1 MKAMGVAVAGFAACA
16 VVSVGGC
23 KSGSPSMSRTGTV
36 VAPATPA
43 EVAML
48 EKIKSLEGT
57 WEMQGGMGGQPAT
70 IVFHTG
76 GGGHT
81 VREIMFP
88 GDEHEMTN
96 MYHLDGR
103 SLVMTHYCAIGNQP
117 RMRAR
122 AGGDPNSIA
131 FTFDS
136 VTNKTSAD
144 QTYMGEMTLTFVDAD
159 TIREDWVHFEK
170 GKPGAPTSFELKRKR

>member
-1 MKAMGVAVAGFAACA
+1 MKVMGVLAVGLAGCA
-16 VVSVGGC
+16 VLTGC
-23 KSGSPSMSRTGTV
+23 TSETSMSRSATV

-43 EVAML
+43 QQAML
-48 EKIKSLEGT
+48 DRVKGLEGT
-57 WEMQGGMGGQPAT
+57 WEMQGGVEGKPAT
-70 IVFHTG
+70 VVFHTG
-76 GGGHT
+76 GGGNT

-117 RMRAR
+117 RMRAT
-122 AGGDPNSIA
+122 AADADSIA

-136 VTNKTSAD
+136 VTNRTSAT
-144 QTYMGEMTLTFVDAD
+144 QMYMGEMTLTFVDKD
-159 TIREDWVHFEK
+159 TIREDWVHFEN
-170 GKPGAPTSFELKRKR
+170 GQPGAPTRFELKRKR